1 MEVIRIQKILA
12 RNWPIG
18 ICLHCVRTLSWFVP
32 TMSTLLFVSFIFI
45 ILNKNDV
52 ALQIK
57 SLLFYLLILLFTFFV
72 IEWPVINKKKFK
84 NSSSFSISISIRHLK
99 NGQKWPNIAKN
110 CQLKVHHTLRWQ
122 KDTQERKI
130 LIVLFLLNVWIN
142 ENSLFV
148 KINCLMYS

>member
-1 MEVIRIQKILA
+1 M
-12 RNWPIG
+12 
-18 ICLHCVRTLSWFVP
+18 
-32 TMSTLLFVSFIFI
+32 SFIFI

-57 SLLFYLLILLFTFFV
+57 SLLFYLLILLFNFFV
-72 IEWPVINKKKFK
+72 IEWPVINKKNFK

-99 NGQKWPNIAKN
+99 NGQEWPNIAKN

-148 KINCLMYS
+148 KINCLVKMGYVIEPQRYILHTY